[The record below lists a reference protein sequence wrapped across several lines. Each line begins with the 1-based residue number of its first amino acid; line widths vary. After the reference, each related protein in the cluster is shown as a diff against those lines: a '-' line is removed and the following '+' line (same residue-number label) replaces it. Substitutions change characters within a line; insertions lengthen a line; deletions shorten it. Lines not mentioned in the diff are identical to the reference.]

1 MFDFLKKKLKE
12 VFSRTEKEIEKEAVE
27 EKKEIEHEVKEIEKE
42 EVEIVEE
49 IKKIEEPEVSAEAPI
64 DEDALE
70 ENAVEKETPHEEIE
84 EGIQESVPIEEI
96 KKEET
101 PLEEHLE
108 KLEEKKEGFFARLKK
123 TFTTTKITDNDF
135 ERFFAEL
142 ELALIE
148 NNVAID
154 AIDELKKNLKEQ
166 LENKDI
172 KRGKIEDEIKSALE
186 KAVSELLIEPFDLVD
201 RIKESVKEKKPY
213 VIAFFGINGV
223 GKTLT
228 IAKVAHL
235 LKENNITSVMA
246 ASDTFR
252 AAAIEQLEKH
262 AEKIDIEIVKQKY
275 GSDPAAVA
283 YDAISHAKSK
293 GTDVVLI
300 DTAGRINS
308 KANLMREMEKIIRV
322 TTPDLK
328 IFVGESIAGN
338 DLIEQVK
345 TFDETAGIDALIL
358 TKADVDE
365 RGGACISVSHVTGK
379 PILFLGA
386 GQEYSELKKF
396 DKAELLNAIFG

>member
-12 VFSRTEKEIEKEAVE
+12 VFSRTKKDIEEEAVD
-27 EKKEIEHEVKEIEKE
+27 EKKEIEQEVKEIEKE
-42 EVEIVEE
+42 EAEVVEE
-49 IKKIEEPEVSAEAPI
+49 IKKIETPEESKTEEKEIPFAEEPKADEEIPAEEAPY
-64 DEDALE
+64 E
-70 ENAVEKETPHEEIE
+70 EKGEA
-84 EGIQESVPIEEI
+84 IQKSVPEEDI
-96 KKEET
+96 KKEEK
-101 PLEEHLE
+101 PLEEHIE

-148 NNVAID
+148 NNVAMGAID
-154 AIDELKKNLKEQ
+154 ALKKNLKEQ
-166 LENKDI
+166 LENKEI

-186 KAVSELLIEPFDLVD
+186 KAVSDLLIEPFDLVE
-201 RIKESVKEKKPY
+201 RIKESVKEKKPF

-228 IAKVAHL
+228 IAKISHL
-235 LKENNITSVMA
+235 LKENGITSIMA

-262 AEKIDIEIVKQKY
+262 AEKLGIEIVKQKY

-308 KANLMREMEKIIRV
+308 KANLM
-322 TTPDLK
+322 
-328 IFVGESIAGN
+328 
-338 DLIEQVK
+338 
-345 TFDETAGIDALIL
+345 
-358 TKADVDE
+358 
-365 RGGACISVSHVTGK
+365 
-379 PILFLGA
+379 
-386 GQEYSELKKF
+386 
-396 DKAELLNAIFG
+396 